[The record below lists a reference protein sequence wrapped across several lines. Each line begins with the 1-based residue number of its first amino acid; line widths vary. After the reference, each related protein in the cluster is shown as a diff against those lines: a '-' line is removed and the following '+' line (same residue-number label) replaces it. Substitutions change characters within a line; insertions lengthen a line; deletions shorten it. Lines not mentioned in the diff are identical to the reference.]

1 MDDFSIEPA
10 DHDRGQSQRLSQL
23 FEANLGPSLCRDV
36 VDDFRRTDNCT
47 VRIDDWRNRQQN
59 TDNFAIFSSAL
70 RFVSV
75 NPLAASDPGEDVLH
89 LARPRW
95 RSNHLD
101 GPANHFERRITE
113 YPLGGW
119 IPARDDAV
127 EGLGNDGGL
136 GGMHDRGEQ
145 LRCECVGKSGWPP
158 RSFVGS
164 GAGLGFRDAPARW
177 RFLGFFGQRSGLVVS
192 GCSA

>member
-1 MDDFSIEPA
+1 MIFDAPIIVPCASTIGETVN
-10 DHDRGQSQRLSQL
+10 RTRIIS
-23 FEANLGPSLCRDV
+23 PSFLRRSV
-36 VDDFRRTDNCT
+36 SYRSTRSPRRTR
-47 VRIDDWRNRQQN
+47 VRMSFISPGRDGE
-59 TDNFAIFSSAL
+59 AIISMDRPIISSA
-70 RFVSV
+70 
-75 NPLAASDPGEDVLH
+75 
-89 LARPRW
+89 
-95 RSNHLD
+95 
-101 GPANHFERRITE
+101 E